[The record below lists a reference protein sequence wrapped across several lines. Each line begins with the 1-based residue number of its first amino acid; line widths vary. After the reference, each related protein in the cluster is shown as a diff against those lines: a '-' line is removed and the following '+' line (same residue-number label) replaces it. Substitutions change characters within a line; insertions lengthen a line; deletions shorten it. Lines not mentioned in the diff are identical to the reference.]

1 MKYILLLALIAPI
14 LYLAFRQKKWY
25 LYLLFG
31 FIGFLPEQFALQLH
45 DKLPLISATR
55 LLILLVVAVWLIK
68 NWKTKKLVVPI
79 SILAYLGLNL
89 LISVVN
95 LQHGFDEI
103 NRMFLFVFERALLV
117 ICVADL
123 IEDRQ
128 EIDRCIDFLILGCV
142 AAAIIGIVQSVFE
155 YDIASVL
162 HLVETIASKKIPDR
176 MGLMRAYGTYN
187 AISFGCYC
195 AIMLLLIYY
204 RMDNTKKLYY
214 GAAFAVV
221 FMAMFCTLTRSA
233 WLCCAAIIF
242 LVVIIRRRKALKV
255 LFPSAGMAILL
266 CICLCLMQPKLLDAI
281 VETAKSTM
289 NTVISILPEDLRTS
303 LMPEGSEDDL
313 LFELDED
320 FGLNANAPVHS
331 RTQQWSAIEYMTGEG
346 HLVFGYGYNAYPEG
360 KLHYRSRTDD
370 TWQDAHAVDVGLV
383 SLTTES
389 GLLGLLSI
397 LGLLGYMVMVSW
409 RRRTKTKELDF
420 YKLMLYFVPLYLL
433 LNVASSFLHKPV
445 IWLTFALFYACHKL
459 DGYPYEK
466 CIHLPKHEN

>member
-1 MKYILLLALIAPI
+1 MKYILMLALLSPI
-14 LYLAFRQKKWY
+14 LYFALRQKKWY

-31 FIGFLPEQFALQLH
+31 LIGFLPEQFALQLH

-55 LLILLVVAVWLIK
+55 LLILLVVIIWLIK
-68 NWKTKKLVVPI
+68 NWKAKKLIVPI
-79 SILAYLGLNL
+79 SILIYLGLNL
-89 LISVVN
+89 LISLVN

-117 ICVADL
+117 LSITDL

-142 AAAIIGIVQSVFE
+142 VTAIIGIVQTVFE

-162 HLVETIASKKIPDR
+162 HLTETIASKKIPNR
-176 MGLMRAYGTYN
+176 MGLMRAYGTFN

-195 AIMLLLIYY
+195 AIMLLPIYY
-204 RMDNTKKLYY
+204 RLESTKKLYY
-214 GAAFAVV
+214 SVAFAIT

-233 WLCCAAIIF
+233 WLCCAA
-242 LVVIIRRRKALKV
+242 V
-255 LFPSAGMAILL
+255 LFLIVFFHKGKPVRKLLPSVGITILL
-266 CICLCLMQPKLLDAI
+266 CASLCLIQPKLYNAI
-281 VETAKSTM
+281 IETTKSTM
-289 NTVISILPEDLRTS
+289 NTVLSILPDEWRNSAGEEASPED
-303 LMPEGSEDDL
+303 PF
-313 LFELDED
+313 FELDED
-320 FGLNANAPVHS
+320 FGMNANAPVHS
-331 RTQQWSAIEYMTGEG
+331 RTQQWSAIEYMTNEG
-346 HLVFGYGYNAYPEG
+346 LLVFGYGYNAYPEG

-370 TWQDAHAVDVGLV
+370 TWQNAHAVDVGFV

-389 GLLGLLSI
+389 GLLGLVSI
-397 LGLLGYMVMVSW
+397 LGLLVYLFVVAW
-409 RRRTKTKELDF
+409 RRRTKTQDFDF
-420 YKLMLYFVPLYLL
+420 YKLILYFVPLYLL